1 MRARLFALLLE
12 DVQKDAE
19 LLQEILLL
27 EGFDLKMDV
36 VKTEYDYVFNLKH
49 NNYDIIFADFTLPGF
64 NGEAALIIAKE
75 LCPTIP
81 FICISGTIGEDV
93 AVELLKQGA
102 TDYVLKDRMER
113 LPFATRR
120 ALDAK
125 VQLSKFKQSE
135 IELQTN
141 RRLLQ
146 TIINNALDAIYI
158 KDLDGKYL
166 LFNTAAEKAF
176 GKLAHDVIGK
186 TDEFILSEVEV
197 QLAKEIDD
205 KVLCGLVP
213 INFEESI
220 TLSDGKVHTFHT
232 IKCPMVNDEGEV
244 TGLFGIARDITE
256 QKMAEK
262 QLIIAK
268 EKAEESNQLKTAF
281 LANMSHEIRT
291 PMNAIMGF
299 SQLLADSTFSTQDKI
314 VFSDYIKINGE
325 SLLKI
330 IDDILD
336 ISTIDSK
343 QLTIAKSNFNLH
355 TLLSELEMYYFT
367 ELIKKSKNTI
377 KLQLKLFHEDKKV
390 LIVNTDEIRL
400 KQIMNNLLSNAIKY
414 TDKGQITF
422 GYEIRMNRLYFFVQ
436 DTGAGIPI
444 NLKDHVFDRFVQYSK
459 KYVARQAGTGLG
471 LSISKELVRLLGGEL
486 KVDSIEEIGSTFY
499 FDIPLNQAEDI
510 LEQTQ
515 ESRKLNKT
523 IDLSDY
529 SILIADD
536 EESNFML
543 AKHVLSA
550 TKINI
555 DWATN
560 GEEAVAMAN
569 QKKYDL
575 ILMDIKM
582 PYMNGF
588 EATRLIK
595 KTNSKIPI
603 IIQTAFAMD
612 ETKNEALGAGCNDLI
627 VKPFDLNNFLMLVK
641 TYITK
646 LP

>member
-1 MRARLFALLLE
+1 
-12 DVQKDAE
+12 
-19 LLQEILLL
+19 
-27 EGFDLKMDV
+27 MDV
-36 VKTEYDYVFNLKH
+36 VKTEHDYVFNLKH
-49 NNYDIIFADFTLPGF
+49 HEYDIIFADFTLPGF

-81 FICISGTIGEDV
+81 FICISGTIGEDR

-120 ALDAK
+120 ALDAA
-125 VQLSKFKQSE
+125 VQLNKFKNGE

-158 KDLDGKYL
+158 KDIHGKYL
-166 LFNTAAEKAF
+166 LFNAAAEKAF
-176 GKLAHDVIGK
+176 GKMAYEVIGK

-197 QLAKEIDD
+197 QLAKEIDQ
-205 KVLCGLVP
+205 KVLSGLVP

-220 TLSDGKVHTFHT
+220 KLSDGKVHTFHT
-232 IKCPMVNDEGEV
+232 IKSPMINEEGKV

-256 QKMAEK
+256 QKIIEK

-291 PMNAIMGF
+291 PMNAVMGF
-299 SQLLADSTFSTQDKI
+299 SQLLADDTLSTQEKI

-343 QLTIAKSNFNLH
+343 QLTIANTNFNLH
-355 TLLSELEMYYFT
+355 TLLSELEMYYSS
-367 ELIKKSKNTI
+367 ELIAKSKNTI
-377 KLQLKLFHEDKKV
+377 KLELKLFYKDKKV
-390 LIVNTDEIRL
+390 FMVNTDEIRL
-400 KQIMNNLLSNAIKY
+400 KQILNNLLSNAIKY
-414 TDKGQITF
+414 TDQGHIKF
-422 GYEIRMNRLYFFVQ
+422 GYEIGMNRLHFYVQ
-436 DTGAGIPI
+436 DTGVGIPTHI
-444 NLKDHVFDRFVQYSK
+444 KNHVFDRFVQYSK
-459 KYVARQAGTGLG
+459 KYIARQDGTGLG
-471 LSISKELVRLLGGEL
+471 LSISKELVTLLGGEL
-486 KVDSIEEIGSTFY
+486 KVDSIEENGSTFY
-499 FDIPLNQAEDI
+499 FDLPLNQHEGI
-510 LEQTQ
+510 SEKTQ
-515 ESRKLNKT
+515 EGRKLNT
-523 IDLSDY
+523 SIDLSDY

-543 AKHVLSA
+543 AKHVLA
-550 TKINI
+550 PTKINI

-575 ILMDIKM
+575 IVMDIKM

-595 KTNSKIPI
+595 KTNSKTPI
-603 IIQTAFAMD
+603 IIQTAFAMA
-612 ETKNEALGAGCNDLI
+612 ETKNEALNAGCNDLI
-627 VKPFDLNNFLMLVK
+627 VKPFDLDNFLFLIK
-641 TYITK
+641 TYISK
-646 LP
+646 IPKA